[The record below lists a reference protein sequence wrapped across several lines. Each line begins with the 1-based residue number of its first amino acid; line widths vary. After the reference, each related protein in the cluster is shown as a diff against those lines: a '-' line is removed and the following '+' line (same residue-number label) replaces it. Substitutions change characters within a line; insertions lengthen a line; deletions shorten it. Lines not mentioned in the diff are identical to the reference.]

1 MSGLETVDVFAFW
14 VCAAGICFMSL
25 IIFLYLYGRYRL
37 TGIVPLLN
45 GRRRGKTTKEKILE

>member
-14 VCAAGICFMSL
+14 VCAAGICFMSA

-45 GRRRGKTTKEKILE
+45 ARRRGKITKENLMQ